1 METRLLR
8 TSAVYVEL
16 NLRELRKVKII
27 FARIFT
33 KHESINDS
41 GVVIREL
48 TSVNFVDLRGW
59 IKDNEWI

>member
-1 METRLLR
+1 M
-8 TSAVYVEL
+8 EL